1 MSSPYK
7 GFAIIAK
14 HIFIAMKKTYKIL
27 RKSWMKATIF
37 FASAMCHAG
46 LPLVYIG
53 VISLAILYF
62 TGYTNYNA
70 INFLPIIAILL
81 GIVGYVKGEKRK
93 SIY

>member
-1 MSSPYK
+1 M
-7 GFAIIAK
+7 
-14 HIFIAMKKTYKIL
+14 L
-27 RKSWMKATIF
+27 
-37 FASAMCHAG
+37 
-46 LPLVYIG
+46 YIG